1 MTYKEAVEIVYD
13 LAKQN
18 CLDIDDCNGDE
29 NLISQAKSQDDAL
42 SGVADML
49 ENIDWQ
55 FIGSPAEWDDALSGV
70 IAEWDNFGMVW
81 KDDEPAPQLQERG
94 ELAE

>member
-18 CLDIDDCNGDE
+18 CLDIDDLVE
-29 NLISQAKSQDDAL
+29 QSKLQDDAL
-42 SGVADML
+42 SCVADML

-70 IAEWDNFGMVW
+70 ADMLDGY
-81 KDDEPAPQLQERG
+81 DEPAPQLQERG